1 MEQSREKQKVTEET
15 ETMNMKERQL
25 QRKRE
30 MNRVR
35 VREKEKSL
43 GSNGKDKEWK
53 LGKREEGRAR
63 KGKRDGARG
72 VGRPCALSRAAPPGC
87 PYIHPDFIYPPCI
100 QRVHAFVCAVV
111 KTHTTLTWLVP
122 RRSWAQSDAAWR
134 RRREVVPALTL

>member
-1 MEQSREKQKVTEET
+1 ME
-15 ETMNMKERQL
+15 ERQM
-25 QRKRE
+25 QRKKENGVR

-35 VREKEKSL
+35 VKEKEKLLESYE
-43 GSNGKDKEWK
+43 KDKERK
-53 LGKREEGRAR
+53 LGKREEGRAIER
-63 KGKRDGARG
+63 GKETEREGLVDPARYQEPPLP
-72 VGRPCALSRAAPPGC
+72 VAPISTPTL
-87 PYIHPDFIYPPCI
+87 YTPPCI